1 MDDTRAEAM
10 ELLETL
16 TEEQVV
22 LVLAYARCL
31 KDEMAAFPARAMP
44 DLEGLLEESV

>member
-1 MDDTRAEAM
+1 M
-10 ELLETL
+10 ELLESL

-31 KDEMAAFPARAMP
+31 KDEMAAFPVRSIP